1 MRRRD
6 PYEAYAFSAVDARA
20 SQADCWLFKA
30 DDVGVQ
36 FLSLSAP
43 RRTAPQS
50 SQASAID
57 LDEGGGR
64 RPIRKESS
72 PLIPPAICHDLELLF
87 GHRGALPPF
96 IEVDVVRLG
105 QLIGQ

>member
-43 RRTAPQS
+43 RVELHPN
-50 SQASAID
+50 
-57 LDEGGGR
+57 R
-64 RPIRKESS
+64 RR
-72 PLIPPAICHDLELLF
+72 
-87 GHRGALPPF
+87 R
-96 IEVDVVRLG
+96 
-105 QLIGQ
+105 QLSI